1 MEPGLPKFFPCSK
14 CVRVVI
20 LVLVCFSLSFACTE
34 GFDSLL
40 ELPRSG
46 SNRTRPRSKRVLFV
60 GDFGARGDGLYDDTE
75 AFEIVWKLACSFSSR
90 TRIVIPAGYTSLI
103 RPIDFC
109 GPCKSKVTLVI
120 SGTIIA
126 PKDPDAWKGLNT
138 RKWLYFHGVN
148 HLTVEGGGTINGMGW
163 EWWARSCKINPA
175 NPCRHAPTAVTFHK
189 CKNLRVKNLRIV
201 NSQQM
206 HISFSSCLRVVTSQL
221 KVIAPAMSPN
231 TDGIHITAS
240 HRVQVKKCIVRTGD
254 DCVSI
259 VSNSSRIQIKNIVC
273 GPGHG
278 ISIGS
283 LGKYNSCSQIQDVTV
298 DGAFISNTENGL
310 RIKTWQGGSGFAADI
325 KFRNVLME
333 NVSNPIIIDQY
344 YCDSSTPCANQTS
357 AVKMDN
363 ISFEHIKGTSATKD
377 AIIFACSNDVPC
389 EGLYLKDIQLVS
401 QSSGVTSSFC
411 WNACGSSAGL
421 VFPPACFTC
430 TDGLIQQY
438 VSSSYALTTDGFIQQ
453 NVSFNYAFQSF

>member
-103 RPIDFC
+103 HPIDFC
-109 GPCKSKVTLVI
+109 GPCKSKVTLV
-120 SGTIIA
+120 
-126 PKDPDAWKGLNT
+126 
-138 RKWLYFHGVN
+138 
-148 HLTVEGGGTINGMGW
+148 
-163 EWWARSCKINPA
+163 
-175 NPCRHAPTAVTFHK
+175 PCRHAPTAVTFHK

-206 HISFSSCLRVVTSQL
+206 HISFSSCLRVVTSLL

-259 VSNSSRIQIKNIVC
+259 VSNSSRIQIENIVC

-325 KFRNVLME
+325 KFRNVLMK

-363 ISFEHIKGTSATKD
+363 ISFENIKGTSATKD

-438 VSSSYALTTDGFIQQ
+438 VSSSYALTTEGFIQQ